1 MVPPWGADP
10 AVRVL
15 AFRVRHDFRARRSSV
30 QPELVNAFDLTGRVN
45 VRVENKAYPG
55 RIHWQHGP
63 ESDELW
69 LYSPVGSGVARMR
82 QDASGAVLIASDGKE
97 YRAQD
102 LKLLTRKVLG
112 WDLPLDGLQY
122 WVRGLPWP
130 ALGYRRA
137 AVRRRR
143 ATEAAEA
150 GRLAGHLPRLDTCRR
165 VGAALQAR
173 SVRRQVCACGWLSR
187 TGRSMAQSSDFLTCS
202 APGKA
207 QLVSAGYRASC

>member
-1 MVPPWGADP
+1 MPRVNVA
-10 AVRVL
+10 RVL
-15 AFRVRHDFRARRSSV
+15 AYWFSYRALALLFGLLLSACATPPRPPVAV

-45 VRVENKAYPG
+45 VRVGSKAFPTG

-130 ALGYRRA
+130 ALETIEQQYDANGRPKLLKQGAWQVAYLGWTPAGASGLPSKLDLSGEGLR
-137 AVRRRR
+137 VR
-143 ATEAAEA
+143 
-150 GRLAGHLPRLDTCRR
+150 LVVDDWK
-165 VGAALQAR
+165 V
-173 SVRRQVCACGWLSR
+173 
-187 TGRSMAQSSDFLTCS
+187 D
-202 APGKA
+202 APPK
-207 QLVSAGYRASC
+207 

>member
-1 MVPPWGADP
+1 MSVA
-10 AVRVL
+10 RVL
-15 AFRVRHDFRARRSSV
+15 ASRFSYWALSLLCGLLLSACATPSRTPVAV
-30 QPELVNAFDLTGRVN
+30 QPQLVKAFDLTGRVN
-45 VRVENKAYPG
+45 VRVESKGYPG
-55 RIHWQHGP
+55 RIHWQHSP

-130 ALGYRRA
+130 ALETVEEQHDA
-137 AVRRRR
+137 D
-143 ATEAAEA
+143 
-150 GRLAGHLPRLDTCRR
+150 GRPKLLKQGAWQIAYLDWTP
-165 VGAALQAR
+165 VGASGLPSKLDLSGVGLR
-173 SVRRQVCACGWLSR
+173 VR
-187 TGRSMAQSSDFLTCS
+187 
-202 APGKA
+202 
-207 QLVSAGYRASC
+207 LVVENWKVDVPVK